1 MMQPRMSRLVLT
13 PLRHLSRLALRII
26 ITGLI
31 VMTCLMVMS
40 RVLGLPVPDPTELLD
55 KFKDVSR
62 LSEILS

>member
-1 MMQPRMSRLVLT
+1 MMQVRMNRLIVM
-13 PLRHLSRLALRII
+13 PLRQLCRLALRII

-31 VMTCLMVMS
+31 VMASLMVVS
-40 RVLGLPVPDPTELLD
+40 HALGLPVPGPSELLD

>member
-1 MMQPRMSRLVLT
+1 MMQPKMSRLILM
-13 PLRHLSRLALRII
+13 PLRHLGRMALRII

-31 VMTCLMVMS
+31 FMTCLTVAS
-40 RVLGLPVPDPTELLD
+40 RYLGLPVPSPSELLD

>member
-1 MMQPRMSRLVLT
+1 MQPKMGRLILM
-13 PLRHLSRLALRII
+13 PLRHLYRMSLRII

-31 VMTCLMVMS
+31 VMICLMVVS
-40 RVLGLPVPDPTELLD
+40 RALGLPVPGPSELLD